1 MSTEISI
8 RVPKVIATPAEF
20 AEWEGYSRGSVY
32 QMIHHGKLANYIE
45 KKKKIKAVSSFFISN
60 TKEIRRV
67 RTWNSQPSITTLL
80 LVSKFHYANFLR
92 GYHV

>member
-32 QMIHHGKLANYIE
+32 QMIYNGKLANYIE
-45 KKKKIKAVSSFFISN
+45 KKDKNKSRVSILYLKYKKDQAIKNMDKSAFNYNV
-60 TKEIRRV
+60 V
-67 RTWNSQPSITTLL
+67 
-80 LVSKFHYANFLR
+80 V
-92 GYHV
+92 GC

>member
-32 QMIHHGKLANYIE
+32 QMIHNGKLANYIE
-45 KKKKIKAVSSFFISN
+45 KKEKNKGRVSILYLKYKQEQARKNMEHSAFN
-60 TKEIRRV
+60 YKV
-67 RTWNSQPSITTLL
+67 VVGQ
-80 LVSKFHYANFLR
+80 
-92 GYHV
+92 

>member
-32 QMIHHGKLANYIE
+32 QMIHSGKLANYIE
-45 KKKKIKAVSSFFISN
+45 KKEKNKGRVFILYLKYKKEQARKNMDQSAFNYNV
-60 TKEIRRV
+60 V
-67 RTWNSQPSITTLL
+67 
-80 LVSKFHYANFLR
+80 V
-92 GYHV
+92 G

>member
-32 QMIHHGKLANYIE
+32 QMIHHGKLANHIE
-45 KKKKIKAVSSFFISN
+45 KKEKNKGRVFILYLKYKRDQARKNMEQSAFN
-60 TKEIRRV
+60 YNV
-67 RTWNSQPSITTLL
+67 VVGQ
-80 LVSKFHYANFLR
+80 
-92 GYHV
+92 